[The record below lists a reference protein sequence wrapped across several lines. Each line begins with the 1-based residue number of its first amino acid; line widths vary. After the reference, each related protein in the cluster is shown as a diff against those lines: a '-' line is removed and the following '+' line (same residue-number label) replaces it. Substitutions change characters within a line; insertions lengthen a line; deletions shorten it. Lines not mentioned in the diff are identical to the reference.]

1 MAIRKVR
8 KIGDPVLRETSNNV
22 EKIDKPVLDLVS
34 DMLDTLEEEGGVG
47 LAAPQIGITK
57 RIILVRYE
65 DKVETYI
72 NPEIEII
79 ENKRIE
85 GDEGCLS
92 IYSIQGFQVKRY
104 PRIKIRTTNIKG
116 NTEEFIAE
124 IVQFCEKKG
133 LYLIMDDIYHRLIFD
148 GKQPI
153 NCYKYAKKTGENSKL
168 IVING
173 VSKQYAMTGFR
184 IGWAVANKL
193 S

>member
-8 KIGDPVLRETSNNV
+8 KIGDPVLRETASNV
-22 EKIDKPVLDLVS
+22 GKIDKPVLDLVS
-34 DMLDTLEEEGGVG
+34 DMLDTLEKEGGVG

-116 NTEEFIAE
+116 NTEEFVAE
-124 IVQFCEKKG
+124 DLLARVIQHEVDHLDGIMFIDHLNAASRRELFEK
-133 LYLIMDDIYHRLIFD
+133 
-148 GKQPI
+148 I
-153 NCYKYAKKTGENSKL
+153 NELKSN
-168 IVING
+168 
-173 VSKQYAMTGFR
+173 
-184 IGWAVANKL
+184 
-193 S
+193 

>member
-92 IYSIQGFQVKRY
+92 IYSSKKVIENPCVTLKVLSVGR
-104 PRIKIRTTNIKG
+104 G
-116 NTEEFIAE
+116 
-124 IVQFCEKKG
+124 IVQ
-133 LYLIMDDIYHRLIFD
+133 
-148 GKQPI
+148 
-153 NCYKYAKKTGENSKL
+153 
-168 IVING
+168 
-173 VSKQYAMTGFR
+173 
-184 IGWAVANKL
+184 
-193 S
+193 

>member
-124 IVQFCEKKG
+124 DLLARVIQHEVDHLDGIMFIDHLGAASRRELLEK
-133 LYLIMDDIYHRLIFD
+133 
-148 GKQPI
+148 I
-153 NCYKYAKKTGENSKL
+153 NDFKSN
-168 IVING
+168 
-173 VSKQYAMTGFR
+173 
-184 IGWAVANKL
+184 
-193 S
+193 

>member
-8 KIGDPVLRETSNNV
+8 KIGDPVLRETSSNI

-34 DMLDTLEEEGGVG
+34 DLLDTLEDEGGVG

-57 RIILVRYE
+57 RIILVRYD

-72 NPEIEII
+72 NPEIEVL

-116 NTEEFIAE
+116 NIEEFIAE
-124 IVQFCEKKG
+124 DLLARVIQHEVDHLDGIMFIDHLDAASIREFLEK
-133 LYLIMDDIYHRLIFD
+133 
-148 GKQPI
+148 I
-153 NCYKYAKKTGENSKL
+153 NEFKSN
-168 IVING
+168 
-173 VSKQYAMTGFR
+173 
-184 IGWAVANKL
+184 
-193 S
+193 

>member
-22 EKIDKPVLDLVS
+22 EKIDKPVFDLVS

-124 IVQFCEKKG
+124 DFLARVIQHEVDHLDGIMFIDHLGAASRRELLEK
-133 LYLIMDDIYHRLIFD
+133 
-148 GKQPI
+148 I
-153 NCYKYAKKTGENSKL
+153 NDFKSN
-168 IVING
+168 
-173 VSKQYAMTGFR
+173 
-184 IGWAVANKL
+184 
-193 S
+193 

>member
-104 PRIKIRTTNIKG
+104 PKIKIRTTNIKG

-124 IVQFCEKKG
+124 DLLARVIQHEVDHLDGIMFIDHLGAASRRELLEK
-133 LYLIMDDIYHRLIFD
+133 
-148 GKQPI
+148 I
-153 NCYKYAKKTGENSKL
+153 NDFKSN
-168 IVING
+168 
-173 VSKQYAMTGFR
+173 
-184 IGWAVANKL
+184 
-193 S
+193 

>member
-1 MAIRKVR
+1 MAVKKVR
-8 KIGDPVLRETSNNV
+8 KIGDPVLRETSSNI
-22 EKIDKPVLDLVS
+22 EKIDKPVFDLVS

-47 LAAPQIGITK
+47 LAAPQIGVTR

-92 IYSIQGFQVKRY
+92 VYSIQGFQVKRY
-104 PRIKIRTTNIKG
+104 PKVRIRAKNLKG

-124 IVQFCEKKG
+124 DLLARVIQHEVDHLDGIMFIDHLNAASRRELFEK
-133 LYLIMDDIYHRLIFD
+133 
-148 GKQPI
+148 I
-153 NCYKYAKKTGENSKL
+153 NELKSN
-168 IVING
+168 
-173 VSKQYAMTGFR
+173 
-184 IGWAVANKL
+184 
-193 S
+193 

>member
-8 KIGDPVLRETSNNV
+8 KIGDPVLRETSSNID
-22 EKIDKPVLDLVS
+22 KIDKPVLDLVS
-34 DMLDTLEEEGGVG
+34 DMLDTLEGEGGVG

-72 NPEIEII
+72 NPEIEVI

-124 IVQFCEKKG
+124 DLLARVIQHEVDHLDGIMFIDHLDAASRRELLEK
-133 LYLIMDDIYHRLIFD
+133 
-148 GKQPI
+148 I
-153 NCYKYAKKTGENSKL
+153 NEIKSN
-168 IVING
+168 
-173 VSKQYAMTGFR
+173 
-184 IGWAVANKL
+184 
-193 S
+193 

>member
-1 MAIRKVR
+1 VAIRKVR
-8 KIGDPVLRETSNNV
+8 KIGDPVLRETSSNIG
-22 EKIDKPVLDLVS
+22 KIDKPVLDLVS

-72 NPEIEII
+72 NPEIKII

-124 IVQFCEKKG
+124 DLLARVIQHEVDHLDGIMFIDHLDKASRRELLEK
-133 LYLIMDDIYHRLIFD
+133 
-148 GKQPI
+148 I
-153 NCYKYAKKTGENSKL
+153 NDFKSN
-168 IVING
+168 
-173 VSKQYAMTGFR
+173 
-184 IGWAVANKL
+184 
-193 S
+193 

>member
-8 KIGDPVLRETSNNV
+8 KIGDPVLRETSSNIG
-22 EKIDKPVLDLVS
+22 KIDKPVLDLVS

-72 NPEIEII
+72 NPEIKII

-124 IVQFCEKKG
+124 DLLARVIQHEVDHLDGIMFIDHLDAASRRELLEK
-133 LYLIMDDIYHRLIFD
+133 
-148 GKQPI
+148 I
-153 NCYKYAKKTGENSKL
+153 NDFKSN
-168 IVING
+168 
-173 VSKQYAMTGFR
+173 
-184 IGWAVANKL
+184 
-193 S
+193 

>member
-1 MAIRKVR
+1 MAVKKVR
-8 KIGDPVLRETSNNV
+8 KIGDPVLRETSSNI

-47 LAAPQIGITK
+47 LAAPQIGVTR

-72 NPEIEII
+72 NPAIEII

-92 IYSIQGFQVKRY
+92 VYSIQGFQVKRY
-104 PRIKIRTTNIKG
+104 PKVRIRAKNLKG

-124 IVQFCEKKG
+124 DLLARVIQHEVDHLDGIMFIDHLNAASRRELFEK
-133 LYLIMDDIYHRLIFD
+133 
-148 GKQPI
+148 I
-153 NCYKYAKKTGENSKL
+153 NELKSN
-168 IVING
+168 
-173 VSKQYAMTGFR
+173 
-184 IGWAVANKL
+184 
-193 S
+193 

>member
-8 KIGDPVLRETSNNV
+8 KIGDPVLRETSSNIG
-22 EKIDKPVLDLVS
+22 KIDKPVLDLVS

-72 NPEIEII
+72 DPEIEII

-124 IVQFCEKKG
+124 DLLARVIQHEVDHLDGIMFIDHLDAASRRELLEK
-133 LYLIMDDIYHRLIFD
+133 
-148 GKQPI
+148 I
-153 NCYKYAKKTGENSKL
+153 NDLKSN
-168 IVING
+168 
-173 VSKQYAMTGFR
+173 
-184 IGWAVANKL
+184 
-193 S
+193 

>member
-104 PRIKIRTTNIKG
+104 RRIKIRTTNIKG

-124 IVQFCEKKG
+124 DFLARVIQHEVDHLDGIMFIDHLGAASRRELLEK
-133 LYLIMDDIYHRLIFD
+133 
-148 GKQPI
+148 I
-153 NCYKYAKKTGENSKL
+153 NDFKSN
-168 IVING
+168 
-173 VSKQYAMTGFR
+173 
-184 IGWAVANKL
+184 
-193 S
+193 

>member
-1 MAIRKVR
+1 MAVKKVR
-8 KIGDPVLRETSNNV
+8 KIGDPVLRETSSNI

-47 LAAPQIGITK
+47 LAAPQIGVTR

-92 IYSIQGFQVKRY
+92 VYSIQGFQVKRY
-104 PRIKIRTTNIKG
+104 PKVRIRAKNLKG

-124 IVQFCEKKG
+124 DLLARVIQHEVDHLDGIMFIDHLNAASRRELFEK
-133 LYLIMDDIYHRLIFD
+133 
-148 GKQPI
+148 I
-153 NCYKYAKKTGENSKL
+153 NELKSN
-168 IVING
+168 
-173 VSKQYAMTGFR
+173 
-184 IGWAVANKL
+184 
-193 S
+193 

>member
-34 DMLDTLEEEGGVG
+34 DMLDTLEEEGGVV

-124 IVQFCEKKG
+124 DLLARVIQHEVDHLDGIMFIDHLVPASRRELLEK
-133 LYLIMDDIYHRLIFD
+133 
-148 GKQPI
+148 I
-153 NCYKYAKKTGENSKL
+153 NDFKSN
-168 IVING
+168 
-173 VSKQYAMTGFR
+173 
-184 IGWAVANKL
+184 
-193 S
+193 

>member
-8 KIGDPVLRETSNNV
+8 KIGDPVLRETSSNID
-22 EKIDKPVLDLVS
+22 KIDKPVLDLVS
-34 DMLDTLEEEGGVG
+34 DMLDTLEDEGGVG

-57 RIILVRYE
+57 RIILVRYD

-72 NPEIEII
+72 NPEIEVL

-104 PRIKIRTTNIKG
+104 PKIKIRTTNIKG

-124 IVQFCEKKG
+124 DLLARVIQHEVDHLDGIMFIDHLDAASRRELLEK
-133 LYLIMDDIYHRLIFD
+133 
-148 GKQPI
+148 I
-153 NCYKYAKKTGENSKL
+153 NEFKSN
-168 IVING
+168 
-173 VSKQYAMTGFR
+173 
-184 IGWAVANKL
+184 
-193 S
+193 

>member
-1 MAIRKVR
+1 MAIKKVR

-104 PRIKIRTTNIKG
+104 PRIKIKTTNIKG

-124 IVQFCEKKG
+124 DLLARVIQHEVDHLDGIMFIDHLGASSRRELLEK
-133 LYLIMDDIYHRLIFD
+133 
-148 GKQPI
+148 I
-153 NCYKYAKKTGENSKL
+153 NDFKSN
-168 IVING
+168 
-173 VSKQYAMTGFR
+173 
-184 IGWAVANKL
+184 
-193 S
+193 

>member
-1 MAIRKVR
+1 VAIRKVR
-8 KIGDPVLRETSNNV
+8 KIGDPVLRETSSNIG
-22 EKIDKPVLDLVS
+22 KIDKPVLDLVS

-65 DKVETYI
+65 DKIETYI

-124 IVQFCEKKG
+124 DLLARVIQHEVDHLDGIMFIDHLDAASRRELLEK
-133 LYLIMDDIYHRLIFD
+133 
-148 GKQPI
+148 I
-153 NCYKYAKKTGENSKL
+153 NDFKSN
-168 IVING
+168 
-173 VSKQYAMTGFR
+173 
-184 IGWAVANKL
+184 
-193 S
+193 

>member
-124 IVQFCEKKG
+124 DLLARVIQHEVDHLDGIMFIDHLVVASRRELLEK
-133 LYLIMDDIYHRLIFD
+133 
-148 GKQPI
+148 I
-153 NCYKYAKKTGENSKL
+153 NDFKSN
-168 IVING
+168 
-173 VSKQYAMTGFR
+173 
-184 IGWAVANKL
+184 
-193 S
+193 

>member
-8 KIGDPVLRETSNNV
+8 KIGDPVLRETSSNID
-22 EKIDKPVLDLVS
+22 KIDKPVLDLVS
-34 DMLDTLEEEGGVG
+34 DMLDTLEGEGGVG
-47 LAAPQIGITK
+47 LAAPQIKKKK

-72 NPEIEII
+72 NPEIEVI

-124 IVQFCEKKG
+124 DLLARVIQHEVDHLDGIMFIDHLDAASRRELLEK
-133 LYLIMDDIYHRLIFD
+133 
-148 GKQPI
+148 I
-153 NCYKYAKKTGENSKL
+153 NEIKSN
-168 IVING
+168 
-173 VSKQYAMTGFR
+173 
-184 IGWAVANKL
+184 
-193 S
+193 

>member
-47 LAAPQIGITK
+47 LAAPQIGSTK

-124 IVQFCEKKG
+124 DLLARVIQHEVDHLDGIMFIDHLVAASRRELLEK
-133 LYLIMDDIYHRLIFD
+133 
-148 GKQPI
+148 I
-153 NCYKYAKKTGENSKL
+153 NDFKSN
-168 IVING
+168 
-173 VSKQYAMTGFR
+173 
-184 IGWAVANKL
+184 
-193 S
+193 